1 MHVIPDAPALRAH
14 SQQHGISP
22 HNMRHLV
29 GLFVGSNGQSAYVQ
43 GWQLL
48 DRLQW
53 IARDDDVAVPVPTV
67 LAAFCARR
75 GLGLTYSCCC

>member
-22 HNMRHLV
+22 HDMRHLV

-43 GWQLL
+43 SWQLL

-53 IARDDDVAVPVPTV
+53 IARDDDVRSPFPPYW
-67 LAAFCARR
+67 LLSARA